1 VKYFVTGATGFIGG
15 RVARPMRAAGHE
27 GVTLARNPARAG
39 GLGALGG
46 GVRPGDITD
55 RATLREPM
63 TGVDGVFHLAGW
75 NHLGVR
81 DTAAAEPVN
90 VAGTRN
96 VLETMR
102 DLGIP
107 KGVYTSTVTV
117 FGDTHGQLADES
129 YRAGGPWLTVYD
141 RTKWRAHYEVA
152 EPLQRAG
159 LPLVIVQPGPA
170 YGPGDAG
177 VLHDTFVQFL
187 QGKLP
192 MAPARTT
199 LCLAHVDD
207 VAQGHILAMER
218 GTPGESYI
226 IAGPPQT
233 FIEIM
238 ALAAQISGIPAPKQH
253 PPRPAQRAGRRDG
266 GGRRGRAA
274 APDVQRRDAPEHR
287 RRDLPRDER
296 EGAARAGLRPTPPGR
311 GPARNAG
318 GGDGGAADA
327 RPRTGLGR
335 DRKDEKE

>member
-1 VKYFVTGATGFIGG
+1 MKYFVTGATGFIGR
-15 RVARPMRAAGHE
+15 RVAQQLRAAGHE
-27 GVTLARNPARAG
+27 VVTVARNPARAG
-39 GLGALGG
+39 DLGALGVE
-46 GVRPGDITD
+46 VRPGDITD

-238 ALAAQISGIPAPKQH
+238 ALAAQISGVPAPKQH
-253 PPRPAQRAGRRDG
+253 PPPGLLKGMAAVMGVVGAVVPLPPTYSGEMLRSIAGVTYL
-266 GGRRGRAA
+266 ATNA
-274 APDVQRRDAPEHR
+274 KA
-287 RRDLPRDER
+287 RRDLGYDPRPLAE
-296 EGAARAGLRPTPPGR
+296 GLRETLAAEMAALRMPV
-311 GPARNAG
+311 PAPA
-318 GGDGGAADA
+318 
-327 RPRTGLGR
+327 
-335 DRKDEKE
+335 

>member
-1 VKYFVTGATGFIGG
+1 MRYFVTGASGFIGG
-15 RVARPMRAAGHE
+15 RVVRQLRAAGHD
-27 GVTLARNPARAG
+27 VVALARHPERAG
-39 GLGALGG
+39 DLTALGVE
-46 GVRPGDITD
+46 VRPGDITD
-55 RATLREPM
+55 RETLLGPM
-63 TGVDGVFHLAGW
+63 TSVDGVFQLAGW

-81 DTAAAEPVN
+81 NKAPAEPIN
-90 VAGTRN
+90 VVGTRN

-107 KGVYTSTVTV
+107 KGVYTSTITV
-117 FGDTHGQLADES
+117 FGDTHGRLADES

-192 MAPARTT
+192 MAPSRTT

-226 IAGPPQT
+226 LAGTPHT
-233 FIEIM
+233 FVEIM
-238 ALAAQISGIPAPKQH
+238 ALAAEISGVSAPKQH
-253 PPRPAQRAGRRDG
+253 PSPGLLKGMAAVMDVVGAVVPLPPSYSGEMLHSIAGVTYL
-266 GGRRGRAA
+266 ASNA
-274 APDVQRRDAPEHR
+274 KA
-287 RRDLPRDER
+287 RRDLGYDPRPLAE
-296 EGAARAGLRPTPPGR
+296 GLRQTLAAEMAALGLPV
-311 GPARNAG
+311 PA
-318 GGDGGAADA
+318 AA
-327 RPRTGLGR
+327 
-335 DRKDEKE
+335 

>member
-1 VKYFVTGATGFIGG
+1 MKYFVTGATGFIGG
-15 RVARPMRAAGHE
+15 RVARQLRAAGHE
-27 GVTLARNPARAG
+27 VVTVARNPARAG
-39 GLGALGG
+39 DLGALGVE
-46 GVRPGDITD
+46 VRPGDITD

-207 VAQGHILAMER
+207 VARGHILAMER

-233 FIEIM
+233 FIAIM
-238 ALAAQISGIPAPKQH
+238 ALAAQISGVPAPKQH
-253 PPRPAQRAGRRDG
+253 PPPGLLKALAAVMGVVGAVVPLPPTYSGEMLRSIAGVTYLATNAKARRELGYAPRPLA
-266 GGRRGRAA
+266 
-274 APDVQRRDAPEHR
+274 E
-287 RRDLPRDER
+287 
-296 EGAARAGLRPTPPGR
+296 GLRETLAAEMAALRMP
-311 GPARNAG
+311 GPAPA
-318 GGDGGAADA
+318 
-327 RPRTGLGR
+327 
-335 DRKDEKE
+335 

>member
-1 VKYFVTGATGFIGG
+1 MRYFVTGATGFIGG
-15 RVARPMRAAGHE
+15 RVARQLRAAGHD
-27 GVTLARNPARAG
+27 VVALARHPERAG
-39 GLGALGG
+39 DLAALGVE
-46 GVRPGDITD
+46 VRPGEITD
-55 RATLREPM
+55 RETLRGPM
-63 TGVDGVFHLAGW
+63 TGVDGVFHIAGW

-81 DTAAAEPVN
+81 DTAPAAPVN

-129 YRAGGPWLTVYD
+129 YRAAGPWLTVYD

-177 VLHDTFVQFL
+177 VLHETFVQFL

-192 MAPARTT
+192 MAPSRTA
-199 LCLAHVDD
+199 LCLAHVED

-226 IAGPPQT
+226 IAGPPHT
-233 FIEIM
+233 FLEIM
-238 ALAAQISGIPAPKQH
+238 ALAAQISGVPAPKQH
-253 PPRPAQRAGRRDG
+253 PPPGLLKGMAAVMDLVGAVVPLPPAYSGEMLRSIAGVTYLASNAKARRELGYDPRPLADG
-266 GGRRGRAA
+266 LRETLAAEMAALGMPVPAA
-274 APDVQRRDAPEHR
+274 A
-287 RRDLPRDER
+287 
-296 EGAARAGLRPTPPGR
+296 
-311 GPARNAG
+311 
-318 GGDGGAADA
+318 
-327 RPRTGLGR
+327 
-335 DRKDEKE
+335 

>member
-15 RVARPMRAAGHE
+15 RVARQLRAAGHE
-27 GVTLARNPARAG
+27 VVTVARNPARAG
-39 GLGALGG
+39 DLGALGVE
-46 GVRPGDITD
+46 VRPGDITD

-207 VAQGHILAMER
+207 VARGHILAMER
-218 GTPGESYI
+218 GTAGESYI

-238 ALAAQISGIPAPKQH
+238 ALAAQISGVPAPKQH
-253 PPRPAQRAGRRDG
+253 PPPGLLKGMAAVMGVVGAVVPLPPTYSGEMLRSIAGVTYL
-266 GGRRGRAA
+266 ATNA
-274 APDVQRRDAPEHR
+274 KA
-287 RRDLPRDER
+287 RRDLGYDPRPLAE
-296 EGAARAGLRPTPPGR
+296 GLRETLAAEMAALRMPV
-311 GPARNAG
+311 PAPA
-318 GGDGGAADA
+318 
-327 RPRTGLGR
+327 
-335 DRKDEKE
+335 

>member
-1 VKYFVTGATGFIGG
+1 MKYFVTGATGFIGG
-15 RVARPMRAAGHE
+15 RVARQLRAAGHE
-27 GVTLARNPARAG
+27 VVTVARNPARAG
-39 GLGALGG
+39 DLGALGVE
-46 GVRPGDITD
+46 VRPGDITD

-207 VAQGHILAMER
+207 VARGHILAMER
-218 GTPGESYI
+218 GTAGESYI

-238 ALAAQISGIPAPKQH
+238 ALAAQISGVPAPKQH
-253 PPRPAQRAGRRDG
+253 PPPGLLKGMAAVMGVVGAVVPLPPTYSGEMLRSIAGVTYL
-266 GGRRGRAA
+266 ATNA
-274 APDVQRRDAPEHR
+274 KA
-287 RRDLPRDER
+287 RRDLGYDPRPLAE
-296 EGAARAGLRPTPPGR
+296 GLRETLAAEMAALRMPV
-311 GPARNAG
+311 PAPA
-318 GGDGGAADA
+318 
-327 RPRTGLGR
+327 
-335 DRKDEKE
+335 

>member
-15 RVARPMRAAGHE
+15 RVARQLRAAGHE
-27 GVTLARNPARAG
+27 VVTVARNPARAG
-39 GLGALGG
+39 DLGALGVE
-46 GVRPGDITD
+46 VRPGDITD

-238 ALAAQISGIPAPKQH
+238 ALAAQISGVPAPKQH
-253 PPRPAQRAGRRDG
+253 PPPGLLKGMAAVMGVVGAVVPLPPTYSGEMLRSIAGVTYL
-266 GGRRGRAA
+266 ATNA
-274 APDVQRRDAPEHR
+274 KA
-287 RRDLPRDER
+287 RRDLGYDPRPLAE
-296 EGAARAGLRPTPPGR
+296 GLRETLAAEMAALRMPV
-311 GPARNAG
+311 PAPA
-318 GGDGGAADA
+318 
-327 RPRTGLGR
+327 
-335 DRKDEKE
+335 

>member
-1 VKYFVTGATGFIGG
+1 MKYFVTGATGFIGG
-15 RVARPMRAAGHE
+15 RVARQLRAAGHE
-27 GVTLARNPARAG
+27 VVTVARNPARAG
-39 GLGALGG
+39 DLSALGVE
-46 GVRPGDITD
+46 VRPGDITD

-207 VAQGHILAMER
+207 VARGHILAMER

-238 ALAAQISGIPAPKQH
+238 ALAAQISGVPAPKQH
-253 PPRPAQRAGRRDG
+253 PPPGLLKGMAAVMGVVGAVVPLPPTYSGEMLRSIAGVTYL
-266 GGRRGRAA
+266 ATNA
-274 APDVQRRDAPEHR
+274 KA
-287 RRDLPRDER
+287 RRDLGYDPRPLAE
-296 EGAARAGLRPTPPGR
+296 GLRETLAAEMAALRMPV
-311 GPARNAG
+311 PAPA
-318 GGDGGAADA
+318 
-327 RPRTGLGR
+327 
-335 DRKDEKE
+335 